1 MSNYIYTFVLII
13 CVLVGFYHQNALNKP
28 VRYIFWLVCIT
39 LLVESIGLYNL
50 KVAHKSVEWLY
61 DSFLFVE
68 YALMAL
74 YFRDI
79 IVSVPTKK
87 AITVSVPILFSWILV
102 SFIFSR
108 EMFLWTSIS
117 FLLVAFLLCIYSC
130 IYLRQMLQ
138 VHIEDHLSQNPHFWI
153 STGIL
158 FFYAGTFFQS
168 GLHKYLATVDRET
181 ANQLYMI
188 INHMLNIILYSLFTY
203 GFICKAKYQK
213 LPS

>member
-13 CVLVGFYHQNALNKP
+13 CVLVGVYHQNALNKP
-28 VRYIFWLVCIT
+28 IRYIFWLVSIT
-39 LLVESIGLYNL
+39 LLVESVGLYHL
-50 KVAHKSVEWLY
+50 KVVHKSVEWLY

-79 IVSVPTKK
+79 IVSISVKK
-87 AITVSVPILFSWILV
+87 AILISIPLLFFWILI
-102 SFIFSR
+102 SFIFNR
-108 EMFLWTSIS
+108 EIFLWTSFS

-130 IYLRQMLQ
+130 VYLRQMLQ
-138 VHIEDHLSQNPHFWI
+138 IHIEDHLSQNPHFWI

-168 GLHKYLATVDRET
+168 GLHKYT
-181 ANQLYMI
+181 
-188 INHMLNIILYSLFTY
+188 
-203 GFICKAKYQK
+203 
-213 LPS
+213 